1 MAGTEKEISILD
13 LIPYITDTVSSGG
26 TVDMTVPG
34 NSMRPT
40 LLDRV
45 SKVRLKAIETPKR
58 GDMVLY
64 RRENGAYI
72 LHRIVKENENG
83 TFVFCGDAQY
93 RLEKGIRREQMLAV
107 VSDFSRRAK
116 WRSCDD
122 LFYQCW
128 WRICV
133 QARGCRHLSAA
144 VRRRLNKLY
153 SALSGSV

>member
-1 MAGTEKEISILD
+1 MEI
-13 LIPYITDTVSSGG
+13 
-26 TVDMTVPG
+26 TVPG
-34 NSMRPT
+34 NSMKPT

-45 SKVRLKAIETPKR
+45 SRVRLKAIEDPKR

-64 RRENGAYI
+64 RRDNGTYV
-72 LHRIVKENENG
+72 LHRIVKESEDG

-93 RLEKGIRREQMLAV
+93 QLEKGIRREQMLAV

-122 LFYQCW
+122 PVYQCW

-144 VRRRLNKLY
+144 VRRRIQKLY
-153 SALSGSV
+153 SELSGSA